1 METRIF
7 TGSIDRQTR
16 TINADERG
24 YLPVPVTRQN
34 EMTTER
40 TANVLLIDVSGS
52 TEDRIS
58 FTDAKCKLIGEKVS
72 STLFVSNLPS
82 SAYFSLISFSD
93 RAKILHPMQMLK
105 EKLTVIKAIQS
116 CRSGGITA
124 MQSAM
129 MKAYDEFKK
138 APADYQKRFY
148 CVSDG
153 MANDGDCRDVADLLK
168 GAGVQLHFIGFGE
181 GSAIDEALMKELA
194 SVSETTG
201 ESLYRHF
208 SSAQQ
213 FSRFMGCQ
221 SRTITN

>member
-93 RAKILHPMQMLK
+93 RANILHPMQMLK
-105 EKLTVIKAIQS
+105 EKLSVIKAIQGCHS
-116 CRSGGITA
+116 DGSTA
-124 MQSAM
+124 LQSAM

-138 APADYQKRFY
+138 VPAGYQKRLY
-148 CVSDG
+148 CVTDG
-153 MANDGDCRDVADLLK
+153 IADGDCRDVADLLK
-168 GAGVQLHFIGFGE
+168 GEGVQLHFIGFGE
-181 GSAIDEALMKELA
+181 GINVDENLMKELA

-213 FSRFMGCQ
+213 FSRFMGGQ